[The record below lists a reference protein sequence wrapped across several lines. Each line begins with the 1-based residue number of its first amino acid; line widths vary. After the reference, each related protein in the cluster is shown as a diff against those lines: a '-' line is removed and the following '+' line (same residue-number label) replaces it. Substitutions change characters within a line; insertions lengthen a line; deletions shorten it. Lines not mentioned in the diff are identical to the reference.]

1 MIRKELKK
9 LRRRELIDIIYQ
21 MKKTEESLQEEIASL
36 QEQLQ
41 DKRIRLSVA
50 GSISEAAVSITNVFS
65 TAQMTADLYLSEIA
79 SMKEDTARECANLLN
94 DANKKAASIL
104 AKGEQEYKLL
114 NDRCQDEHKKLLE
127 LRAQIQKL
135 ENPEQHKG

>member
-1 MIRKELKK
+1 
-9 LRRRELIDIIYQ
+9 
-21 MKKTEESLQEEIASL
+21 
-36 QEQLQ
+36 
-41 DKRIRLSVA
+41 
-50 GSISEAAVSITNVFS
+50 
-65 TAQMTADLYLSEIA
+65 MTADLYLHEIA
-79 SMKEDTARECANLLN
+79 SMKEDTAKECAKLLD

-114 NDRCQDEHKKLLE
+114 NDCCQDEHKKLLE